1 MGNSERRFLI
11 SKNLNSEENILI
23 TDENNMEKNQIIDNI
38 DFINKIDFDVL
49 FKLNY
54 NLSLNFNHELITE
67 IIQKLLKNEQL
78 LQIQIDKII
87 EEKTKF
93 VEYFER
99 ELKFI
104 KEKLIDKNII
114 IKMQSQIEESK
125 IFFNYNYNSIYFF
138 KRIKKY

>member
-1 MGNSERRFLI
+1 MGNSENKFLI

-99 ELKFI
+99 ELKLI
-104 KEKLIDKNII
+104 KEKLIDKNLI

-125 IFFNYNYNSIYFF
+125 IFF
-138 KRIKKY
+138 

>member
-23 TDENNMEKNQIIDNI
+23 TDENNLEKNQIIDNI

-78 LQIQIDKII
+78 LQIQIDNII
-87 EEKTKF
+87 EEKIKI
-93 VEYFER
+93 VERLEK
-99 ELKFI
+99 ELKNI
-104 KEKLIDKNII
+104 YDKLIDKNII
-114 IKMQSQIEESK
+114 IRIESQIEESK
-125 IFFNYNYNSIYFF
+125 IFFN
-138 KRIKKY
+138 

>member
-23 TDENNMEKNQIIDNI
+23 TDENNLEKNQIIDNI

-99 ELKFI
+99 ELKLI

-138 KRIKKY
+138 RRIKKY

>member
-23 TDENNMEKNQIIDNI
+23 TDENNLEKNQIIDNI

-99 ELKFI
+99 ELKLI
-104 KEKLIDKNII
+104 KEKLIDKNLI

-125 IFFNYNYNSIYFF
+125 IFF
-138 KRIKKY
+138 

>member
-1 MGNSERRFLI
+1 MGNSEKKFLI

-23 TDENNMEKNQIIDNI
+23 TDEKNLEKNQIIDNI

-78 LQIQIDKII
+78 LQIQIDNII
-87 EEKTKF
+87 EEKIKIL
-93 VEYFER
+93 ENFER
-99 ELKFI
+99 ELKII
-104 KEKLIDKNII
+104 KEKLIDKNLI

-125 IFFNYNYNSIYFF
+125 IFFN
-138 KRIKKY
+138 

>member
-23 TDENNMEKNQIIDNI
+23 TDENNLEKNQIIDNI

-125 IFFNYNYNSIYFF
+125 IFFN
-138 KRIKKY
+138 

>member
-23 TDENNMEKNQIIDNI
+23 TDENNLEKNQIIDNI

-99 ELKFI
+99 ELKLI

-125 IFFNYNYNSIYFF
+125 IFFN
-138 KRIKKY
+138 